1 MDAVD
6 PVFLEAIDANMED
19 WVEDVETLEDE
30 HKRWVDVKVTNQE
43 TLVEH
48 KFSTMDS
55 CIDSTDERGT
65 EDTRGTDGND
75 L

>member
-1 MDAVD
+1 MK
-6 PVFLEAIDANMED
+6 
-19 WVEDVETLEDE
+19 DE

-48 KFSTMDS
+48 KLSNRDS
-55 CIDSTDERGT
+55 CIGSTDERST
-65 EDTRGTDGND
+65 EETRDTDGND